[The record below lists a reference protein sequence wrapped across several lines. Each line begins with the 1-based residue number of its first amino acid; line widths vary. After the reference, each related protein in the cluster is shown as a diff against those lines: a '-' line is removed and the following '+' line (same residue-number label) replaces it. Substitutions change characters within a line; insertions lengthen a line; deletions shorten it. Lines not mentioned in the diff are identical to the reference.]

1 MDSAAPPAPP
11 LTRAR
16 PREHHEKGKGRWD
29 RIKVGV
35 NGYGV
40 IGKRVADAVHAQ
52 PDMQLTGV
60 ADIITDWRI
69 RSAARLTPTHG
80 NRTWAAS

>member
-1 MDSAAPPAPP
+1 M
-11 LTRAR
+11 
-16 PREHHEKGKGRWD
+16 
-29 RIKVGV
+29 
-35 NGYGV
+35 

-69 RSAARLTPTHG
+69 RSAARLTPTRG
-80 NRTWAAS
+80 NRTSAAS